1 MGHQAESD
9 TMNWFVTAQRLPT
22 PGDPVE
28 FLVEDREIVI
38 DGRYEDRAFRS
49 RWGEYRESRVSVWRP
64 KPTEPLME
72 ERA

>member
-1 MGHQAESD
+1 
-9 TMNWFVTAQRLPT
+9 MNWYVTAQKLPT

-38 DGRYEDRAFRS
+38 DGLYEGRAFRS

-64 KPTEPLME
+64 KLME
-72 ERA
+72 RRVEECA

>member
-1 MGHQAESD
+1 
-9 TMNWFVTAQRLPT
+9 MNWYVTAQRLPA

-38 DGRYEDRAFRS
+38 DGLYEDRAFRS

-64 KPTEPLME
+64 
-72 ERA
+72 RATQRRNEDCA